1 MVNKKEIEAFC
12 RHIKEHY
19 SDIVSDNRML
29 KEIWNQ
35 AGKLNIFV
43 NDLREDSIYILD
55 TLSKYSIYDF
65 PFWLQRDVLI
75 PLFEKIASKEQKDKY
90 LQKLKCGELICALAI
105 TEETGGSSFDNIA
118 SRVKLSNGEY
128 VITCRKNVVTNACFA
143 DIFFLVT
150 KDDSNALCIFLVESK
165 NVRISVEKTNTVSYI
180 DGLGIGS
187 VTCNSLIV
195 DNANKLGDTG
205 SIKISLMYS
214 LAIERFCCAT
224 LALNICQEMYEKI
237 VKWIKCR
244 DLNKKYES
252 IWFELS
258 DYSIALLEKKA
269 YFNIVK
275 DEFINKRN
283 LFYSAAKI
291 KYSTVTLALNLSSSI
306 ARICGCYSIDENSNI
321 NVIRYLN
328 LSHAYAAAG
337 GTQEVML
344 QIVSR
349 FVQTLE

>member
-1 MVNKKEIEAFC
+1 MINKKEVDDFF
-12 RHIKEHY
+12 RYIKEHY
-19 SDIVSDNRML
+19 SDIVSDNKML
-29 KEIWNQ
+29 KTIWNE

-55 TLSKYSIYDF
+55 ILGKYGIYDF
-65 PFWLQRDVLI
+65 SFWLQRDVLI

-90 LQKLKCGELICALAI
+90 LRKLKCGELVCALAI
-105 TEETGGSSFDNIA
+105 TEETGGSSFDNIV
-118 SRVKLSNGEY
+118 SRVKIYNGKY
-128 VITCRKNVVTNACFA
+128 AITCRKNVVTNACFA

-150 KDDSNALCIFLVESK
+150 KDDSDTLCIFLVESK
-165 NVRISVEKTNTVSYI
+165 NAQLSIERTDTVSYI
-180 DGLGIGS
+180 GGLGIGS

-195 DNANKLGDTG
+195 DSTNKLGDAG

-237 VKWIKCR
+237 VKWIKGR

-258 DYSIALLEKKA
+258 DYSIALLEGKA
-269 YFNIVK
+269 YFDIVK

-291 KYSTVTLALNLSSSI
+291 KYSAVKLALNLSSSM
-306 ARICGCYSIDENSNI
+306 ARICGCYSIDENSDINI
-321 NVIRYLN
+321 IRYLN

-349 FVQTLE
+349 SVQA